1 MAKMTRKARSIN
13 KFLSL
18 ISAVLAIVAVVMIFL
33 PQIHESN
40 FDMNL
45 NGLKIAFGSNELKI
59 GSLKID
65 ILFSMLNLLAYVFVV
80 AGLLIS
86 ALQLAGF
93 FKGKLMSLIAA
104 LALIAGGVMFFFAI
118 NFSSYAYG
126 LGGNKA
132 TYKFTESIIYSFEL
146 AYGAIVGGITAIL
159 SGLCMLGRTALS
171 K

>member
-1 MAKMTRKARSIN
+1 MKSKKAKSLSKI
-13 KFLSL
+13 LSL
-18 ISAVLAIVAVVMIFL
+18 ISAILAVVAVVMIFL
-33 PQIHESN
+33 PQVHEAN
-40 FDMNL
+40 FDMDL
-45 NGLKIAFGSNELKI
+45 NGLKIAFGSNEFKI
-59 GSLKID
+59 GSAKID
-65 ILFSMLNLLAYVFVV
+65 VAFSFLNLLAYIFVV

-104 LALIAGGVMFFFAI
+104 LALIAGGVMFFFAV

-126 LGGNKA
+126 LGSNKA
-132 TYKFTESIIYSFEL
+132 TYKFTESLLFSFEL
-146 AYGAIVGGITAIL
+146 GYGAIVGGITAIL